1 MVNIS
6 KSIIYVFIVKRL
18 LNIIK
23 EIKVSDENNDK
34 IENINNDVP
43 LDDQLKKF
51 KKYIEIAG
59 MLQNETWNHLQE
71 EAPNL

>member
-34 IENINNDVP
+34 TENINNDVP
-43 LDDQLKKF
+43 LDD
-51 KKYIEIAG
+51 
-59 MLQNETWNHLQE
+59 
-71 EAPNL
+71 